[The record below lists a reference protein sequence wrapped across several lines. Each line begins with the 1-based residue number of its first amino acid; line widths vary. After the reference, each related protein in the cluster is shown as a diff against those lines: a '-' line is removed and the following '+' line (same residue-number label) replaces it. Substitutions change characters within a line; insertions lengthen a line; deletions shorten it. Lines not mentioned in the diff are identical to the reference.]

1 MKKVSSKPTMVSK
14 YSATFPIV
22 NKTKIGA
29 AAICIDLWQGS
40 LSMQH
45 RIIGIINALPSIE
58 YVFLATYDQWVPHS
72 IERDNKV
79 GVYNTDL
86 KELIKKPCIELIQGT
101 SHPKA
106 LREKEL
112 YKEGTAKDLREFTD
126 WFQIGKIFMMGGAYG
141 MCLHDRHFGIHSLVE
156 HFAREKRKTEIY
168 LHPSAVSLPTLYD
181 IEGEELNKSLKR
193 IYKNVGPGDKALLY
207 KAMTTEKDVFNKHTY
222 RGRDGS
228 ASFPHVNY
236 KILER
241 AEDWAPASIDYQPV
255 FQYIAA
261 DNQSKTLI

>member
-1 MKKVSSKPTMVSK
+1 M
-14 YSATFPIV
+14 
-22 NKTKIGA
+22 
-29 AAICIDLWQGS
+29 CIDLWQGS
-40 LSMQH
+40 LSMQE

-58 YVFLATYDQWVPHS
+58 YVFLATYDQWVPYS

-79 GVYNTDL
+79 GIYNNDL
-86 KELIKKPCIELIQGT
+86 KERIKKPCIELIQGT

-106 LREKEL
+106 LRDEEL
-112 YKEGTAKDLREFTD
+112 YKQGTTKDLKEFTD
-126 WFQIGKIFMMGGAYG
+126 WFDIKKIFMMGGAYG

-156 HFAREKRKTEIY
+156 HFIKEKLRTKIY
-168 LHPSAVSLPTLYD
+168 LHPSAVSLPYLYED
-181 IEGEELNKSLKR
+181 EGDEFEKKLKR

-222 RGRDGS
+222 KGRDRS